1 MVAQAFGAVQFDSD
15 ARSGY
20 YVELSFDKKQRFYY
34 LRLRMI
40 RDQEILNQLV
50 DMVERFVRERLI
62 PVEQEVAETHK
73 VPDEI
78 IQEMKDLG
86 LFGMTIP
93 EEYGG
98 LGLTME
104 EEIYVAFAL
113 GRTSPAFRSILGT
126 NNGIGS
132 AAVVFDG
139 TEEQK
144 QKFLPKYASGEWVGC
159 FCLTEPDVGSDAGS
173 VKTTAVRDGD
183 HYIING
189 TKRYITNGPVADT
202 FNVMARTNPDI
213 KGARGISA
221 FIVEKGTPGITLG
234 AIDKKM
240 GQAGSLTCDVIFEDC
255 RVPADNLIGKEGDG
269 FITAMKVL
277 DRGRLH
283 IAGFSVG
290 IAERL
295 IDDALHYAIERK
307 QFGKPI
313 AEHQLIQAMLADSK
327 TEAYAAR
334 CMVLDAARK
343 RDEGQNIST
352 ESAACK
358 LFATEMVG
366 RVADRAVQIHGGAG
380 YISEYAVERFYRDV
394 RLFRLYEG
402 TSQIQQII
410 IARNMIRDAS

>member
-1 MVAQAFGAVQFDSD
+1 MWMPI
-15 ARSGY
+15 RSRGLNL
-20 YVELSFDKKQRFYY
+20 EEIC
-34 LRLRMI
+34 MI
-40 RDQEILNQLV
+40 RDQELLDQLV
-50 DMVERFVRERLI
+50 GMVDRFVRERLI
-62 PVEQEVAETHK
+62 PAEQQVAEDYK

-104 EEIYVAFAL
+104 EEVYVAMSL
-113 GRTSPAFRSILGT
+113 GRTSPAFRSIMGT

-132 AAVVFDG
+132 AAVAFDG

-144 QKFLPKYASGEWVGC
+144 QRFLPKYASGEWVGC

-173 VKTTAVRDGD
+173 VKATARRDGD
-183 HYIING
+183 HYVING
-189 TKRYITNGPVADT
+189 TKRYITNGPVANT
-202 FNVMARTNPDI
+202 FNVMARTNPEI

-221 FIVEKGTPGITLG
+221 FIIEKGTPGITLG
-234 AIDKKM
+234 PIDKKM

-255 RVPADNLIGKEGDG
+255 RVPADNLIGKEGNG

-283 IAGFSVG
+283 ISAVSVG
-290 IAERL
+290 VSERL
-295 IDDALHYAIERK
+295 IDDALEYAMQRK
-307 QFGKPI
+307 QFGVPI
-313 AEHQLIQAMLADSK
+313 SEHQLIQAMLADSK
-327 TEAYAAR
+327 TESYAAR
-334 CMVLDAARK
+334 CMVIETARR
-343 RDEGQNIST
+343 RDNGDNVVT

-402 TSQIQQII
+402 TSQIQQLI
-410 IARNMIRDAS
+410 IARNMIKAAS